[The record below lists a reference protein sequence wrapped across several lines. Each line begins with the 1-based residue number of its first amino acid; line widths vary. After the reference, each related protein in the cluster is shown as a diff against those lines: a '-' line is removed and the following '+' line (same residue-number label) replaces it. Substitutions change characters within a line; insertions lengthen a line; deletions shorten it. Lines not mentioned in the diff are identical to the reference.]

1 MADRPTITTVASGA
15 AYSSTQL
22 NNNFTALR
30 NAFDDVLGR
39 AGTSGSNNTATG
51 ALDMNGYSIRN
62 AVIDN
67 STTIGFQN
75 SFRTESTSSL
85 AIGTGSKTFTVEASK
100 GFLEGMYVLAV
111 DDANSSNWMYGQVT
125 SYSSTSL
132 VVDVQLTSGS
142 GTIADWLISVSGVR
156 GATGATGATGPV
168 SQVTATT
175 GITVTSTNTSPV
187 VGIDTTHLAHIT
199 NSVKTNTTSILTAG
213 YTATANS
220 IGTVSSG
227 TTTPDPTT
235 RNFHYY
241 TNNGAHTLGLYSTG
255 DYSMVLQVTNGAS
268 AGAITTSAFTKTSG
282 SALTTTNGDDFLFWI
297 TKVNGFSHL
306 HIQALQ

>member
-1 MADRPTITTVASGA
+1 MADRPTVTTVAAGA

-51 ALDMNGYSIRN
+51 ALDMNGYAIRN

-75 SFRTESTSSL
+75 SFQATSSTST

-100 GFLEGMYVLAV
+100 GFLEGMYVLIV
-111 DDANSSNWMYGQVT
+111 DDASASNWMYGQV
-125 SYSSTSL
+125 TSL

-168 SQVTATT
+168 SQVTAGT
-175 GITVTSTNTSPV
+175 GISVASTNSAPV
-187 VGIDTTHLAHIT
+187 VSLDATY
-199 NSVKTNTTSILTAG
+199 TSAVIRNVTANLTAG
-213 YTATANS
+213 YTATANP

-241 TNNGAHTLGLYSTG
+241 TNNGAHTLGLYATG
-255 DYSMVLQVTNGAS
+255 DFSMVVQVTNGAS

-282 SALTTTNGDDFLFWI
+282 SALTTTNGDDFLLWI
-297 TKVNGFSHL
+297 TKCNGFSHL
-306 HIQALQ
+306 NVQALQ